1 MIPSP
6 ARSVVVL
13 RQDEFTATQGQTQ
26 FILQRIPISTNS
38 VTLIVNGVSYD
49 DIADFTVDGPNRTV
63 TWTDSL
69 FTMSAGDKV
78 HIRYT

>member
-13 RQDEFTATQGQTQ
+13 QQDEFTATEGQTE
-26 FILQRIPISTNS
+26 FILSRIPISGNS
-38 VTLIVNGVSYD
+38 VTMIINGVSYD
-49 DIADFTVDGPNRTV
+49 DIADFTVAARIV
-63 TWTDSL
+63 TWLDTL